1 MRLLLVE
8 DDRRLAARLIRLLRE
23 RGYIVD
29 HVANGVDAAFKG
41 AEQPYAIVLLDL
53 GLPGRSGIDA
63 LRSWRAQGM
72 AVPVLILTARD
83 SWPDRV
89 EGLRAG
95 ADDYLGKPFQ
105 PEELLARIEAIIR
118 RHHGHTSARLSVA
131 GVTLDAD
138 ARTVELPGNKA
149 QQLTGTEFRLLQVLM
164 LAAGRVVPRERLYQ
178 QVFEN
183 DDHRG
188 NVLDVYIRRL
198 RSKIGDQRIVTRRGQ
213 GYLFPAY
220 PETDA

>member
-23 RGYIVD
+23 HGYIVD

-53 GLPGRSGIDA
+53 GLPGRSGIDV

-83 SWPDRV
+83 NWPDRV

-149 QQLTGTEFRLLQVLM
+149 Q
-164 LAAGRVVPRERLYQ
+164 
-178 QVFEN
+178 
-183 DDHRG
+183 
-188 NVLDVYIRRL
+188 
-198 RSKIGDQRIVTRRGQ
+198 
-213 GYLFPAY
+213 
-220 PETDA
+220 